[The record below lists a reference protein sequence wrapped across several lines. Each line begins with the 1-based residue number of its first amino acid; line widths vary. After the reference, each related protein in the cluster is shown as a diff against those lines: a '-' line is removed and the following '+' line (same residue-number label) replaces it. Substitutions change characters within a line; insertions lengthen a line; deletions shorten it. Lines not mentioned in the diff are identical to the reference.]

1 MLSLI
6 IKGAKGILYRQK
18 KNQNNYSFNWANDE
32 SFWSQNK
39 VTSPGMR
46 TLKNSYNNGNRS
58 ARSVFVVSWNL
69 LLTRAG
75 GFFCRLEIFIAYW
88 HLLIIS
94 LKCYLFSRGCVFWSR
109 RGWVKETA
117 LLSTSSLDLAAPAGA
132 CSSPKRRPLT
142 EHRKKTHVH
151 GKIFLSAMSSLKSN
165 CLWKPTDRLEEN
177 VFIWWSGIFF
187 KNICHQSLFY
197 VKLSIEYNG
206 WLIFQSIYIYY
217 SIPVG
222 ECGFLAIT
230 IHLLNCN
237 R

>member
-18 KNQNNYSFNWANDE
+18 KTKITTVLIERMMSH
-32 SFWSQNK
+32 FWSQNK

-46 TLKNSYNNGNRS
+46 TLKNSCNNGNRS

-142 EHRKKTHVH
+142 EHRKKKPCTWED
-151 GKIFLSAMSSLKSN
+151 IFERHEFA
-165 CLWKPTDRLEEN
+165 
-177 VFIWWSGIFF
+177 
-187 KNICHQSLFY
+187 
-197 VKLSIEYNG
+197 
-206 WLIFQSIYIYY
+206 
-217 SIPVG
+217 
-222 ECGFLAIT
+222 
-230 IHLLNCN
+230 
-237 R
+237 